1 MTIADVLVLGEANPD
16 LVLRGDVVPPF
27 GQAEQLLDAADL
39 VLGGSGAITAHALA
53 RLGLRVLLLAE
64 TGDDFFGRFVREEL
78 RAAGVV
84 LAPTAPVGRPTGL
97 TVVLSTGPDRSM
109 LTLTGAIDAPPPS
122 WREPRDVPAARHLHL
137 ASFYLQSR
145 RAAALPRLLPLARAA
160 GSTISLDTNLDPR
173 GEFAGLDEVLPH
185 VDVLL
190 PNTAEVLSI
199 VRAVAGLAT
208 TDPAEAARAVAAYGP
223 IVVVKD
229 GPRGAL
235 LAHGDDLLREPG
247 RPVAAVDTTGAGDT
261 FDAGFIAARLH
272 GLDLRQALR
281 WACAA
286 GAAATRATGGTGSQ
300 PTRTELD
307 AALREAP

>member
-137 ASFYLQSR
+137 ASFYLQPR

-190 PNTAEVLSI
+190 PNTAEVLGI
-199 VRAVAGLAT
+199 ARAVAGLAT

-229 GPRGAL
+229 GPRGAI

-286 GAAATRATGGTGSQ
+286 GAAATGATGGTGSQ